1 MEVWVLKVIILV
13 GLFIA
18 TYFFA
23 LLPMKLMSVVRA
35 TKTLARRRTIDR
47 CVRLVAKF
55 YRDIHKEC

>member
-1 MEVWVLKVIILV
+1 MKVIILV

-23 LLPMKLMSVVRA
+23 LLPMKLMSVARA